1 MKDNNSIADE
11 VGNSRDK
18 VTEVGAEEALE
29 VIEIGEYESADETAD
44 YGADGVAP
52 VSQIIIPQI
61 SIFPCCL
68 GLLNFAKPI
77 FIPLTVVQDEI
88 E

>member
-29 VIEIGEYESADETAD
+29 VNEKGEYESADEDTD
-44 YGADGVAP
+44 KGTYGVAH
-52 VSQIIIPQI
+52 VSTDEVIILFMLKLMLSQ
-61 SIFPCCL
+61 
-68 GLLNFAKPI
+68 
-77 FIPLTVVQDEI
+77 
-88 E
+88 

>member
-29 VIEIGEYESADETAD
+29 VIEIGEYESADEATD
-44 YGADGVAP
+44 KSTDGVAH
-52 VSQIIIPQI
+52 VSTDEVIILFMLKLILSQ
-61 SIFPCCL
+61 
-68 GLLNFAKPI
+68 
-77 FIPLTVVQDEI
+77 
-88 E
+88 

>member
-1 MKDNNSIADE
+1 M
-11 VGNSRDK
+11 GH
-18 VTEVGAEEALE
+18 EAAVEAYLR
-29 VIEIGEYESADETAD
+29 VISVFVKNTTHQTD
-44 YGADGVAP
+44 
-52 VSQIIIPQI
+52 SQIIIPQI

-77 FIPLTVVQDEI
+77 FIPFTVVQEEI

>member
-29 VIEIGEYESADETAD
+29 VIEIGEYESADEAIDKST
-44 YGADGVAP
+44 DGVAH
-52 VSQIIIPQI
+52 VSTDEVIILFMLKLML
-61 SIFPCCL
+61 S
-68 GLLNFAKPI
+68 
-77 FIPLTVVQDEI
+77 
-88 E
+88 

>member
-29 VIEIGEYESADETAD
+29 VIEIGEYESADEATD
-44 YGADGVAP
+44 KSTDE
-52 VSQIIIPQI
+52 
-61 SIFPCCL
+61 
-68 GLLNFAKPI
+68 LLM
-77 FIPLTVVQDEI
+77 
-88 E
+88 